1 MPAGYGWTQKNDSQP
16 ERREGMDQR
25 KVALIGNPNSGK
37 TSLFNVLTGLNQ
49 KVGNFA
55 GVTVERKAATLTLD
69 NKSKVTL
76 IDLPGTNSLYPSS
89 EDEAVACEILR
100 DPHHQDHPDLTL
112 VVVDATQLKRGLL
125 LVSQL
130 IDLGLPVAVV
140 LNMIDL
146 VEKAGNQISLPKL
159 SQQLGV
165 PVIQTSALKKQGL
178 TELKHLL
185 NQDIPAS
192 YSRFLTIPPGF
203 LPALE
208 QLKPLLET
216 DQDYLAYQAF
226 LLPEQFSQ
234 IPKEVG
240 ERLHREAGLEERKKL
255 ISNEILVR
263 FDRLDGIEK
272 AVTQKLSSPGLKF
285 TNQVDKALTHP
296 IWGYVIFIGI
306 LFLVFQALFSWASY
320 PMDAIDAGFGA
331 LTGWLEAQLPAHWTT
346 DLLTNGILAGLGGIV
361 IFVPQIAF
369 LFFFI
374 SLLEESGY
382 MARVVFLMDRLMRPF
397 GLSGKSVIP
406 LIGGMACAIP
416 SIMMARSISSKQ
428 ERLITIL
435 VTPLMSCSARI
446 PVYVLLIALFVP
458 EETVLGLFN
467 LQGVVM
473 MGFYF
478 LGFFAALAFG
488 YFFKV
493 ILKYRKP
500 AVFVTELPIY
510 RMPRWESVGMIIYQK
525 SRTFV
530 VEAGKVILLISIV
543 LWFLASYGPS
553 SKMEEAEQ
561 KYAPQLAQ
569 AEGNEALTDSLNQ
582 ALNAEKLQHS
592 YAGHV
597 GKFIEPAIRPLGFD
611 WKIGI
616 SLLTSFAA
624 REVFV
629 GTMAT
634 IYSVGDGEANMDS
647 LLERLRNERDP
658 RTGKPVYGTATAISL
673 LIFFAFAMQCM
684 STLAVTWKET
694 GGWKWP
700 IVMVSYLTAL
710 AYLSSLIVYQV
721 LA

>member
-1 MPAGYGWTQKNDSQP
+1 M
-16 ERREGMDQR
+16 EQR

-37 TSLFNVLTGLNQ
+37 TSLFNILTGLNQ

-55 GVTVERKAATLTLD
+55 GVTVERKAATLHLD
-69 NKSKVTL
+69 KKKPITL

-100 DPHHQDHPDLTL
+100 DHHHEDHPDLTL

-125 LVSQL
+125 LASQL
-130 IDLGLPVAVV
+130 IDLGIPVAVV

-146 VEKAGNQISLPKL
+146 VEKSGNHISTPKL
-159 SQQLGV
+159 SQLLGV

-178 TELKHLL
+178 GDLKNLL
-185 NQDIPAS
+185 KQDIPAS
-192 YSRFLTIPPGF
+192 PKRFLTIPPGF
-203 LPALE
+203 RPALDE
-208 QLKPLLET
+208 LKPLLET

-226 LLPEQFSQ
+226 LLPEQFGR
-234 IPKEVG
+234 IPQEVG
-240 ERLHREAGLEERKKL
+240 QRLHQEAGLEESQRL
-255 ISNEILVR
+255 ISNELLVR
-263 FDRLDGIEK
+263 FDRLDNIEK
-272 AVTQKLSSPGLKF
+272 NVTQKLSSPGLKF
-285 TNQVDKALTHP
+285 TNQVDKVLTHP
-296 IWGYVIFIGI
+296 IWGYAIFLGI
-306 LFLVFQALFSWASY
+306 LFLVFQALFSWANY
-320 PMDAIDAGFGA
+320 PMDAIDAGFSS
-331 LTGWLEAQLPAHWTT
+331 LTDWLEAKLPAHWAT

-374 SLLEESGY
+374 SILEESGY
-382 MARVVFLMDRLMRPF
+382 MSRVVFLMDRIMRPF

-416 SIMMARSISSKQ
+416 SIMMARSISSRK

-435 VTPLMSCSARI
+435 VTPLMSCAARI

-458 EETVLGLFN
+458 EDTVLGLFN
-467 LQGVVM
+467 LQGIVM
-473 MGFYF
+473 MGFYL
-478 LGFFAALAFG
+478 LGFFAALAFAWI
-488 YFFKV
+488 FKIV
-493 ILKYRKP
+493 LKYTKP

-510 RMPRWESVGMIIYQK
+510 RMPRWESVGMTIYQK
-525 SRTFV
+525 SKTFV
-530 VEAGKVILLISIV
+530 VEAGKVILIISII
-543 LWFLASYGPS
+543 LWFLADYGPS
-553 SKMEEAEQ
+553 SKMEAVEA
-561 KYAPQLAQ
+561 KYEAQLADIQ
-569 AEGNEALTDSLNQ
+569 DNESLSDSLTQ
-582 ALNAEKLQHS
+582 MYNAEKLQNS

-597 GKFIEPAIRPLGFD
+597 GKFIEPVIKPLGFD

-634 IYSVGDGEANMDS
+634 IYSVEEDGEENVP
-647 LLERLRNERDP
+647 LLDRLRNERDP
-658 RTGKPVYGTATAISL
+658 KTGEPVYGTATAISL
-673 LIFFAFAMQCM
+673 LVFFAFAMQCM
-684 STLAVTWKET
+684 STLAITWKET

-700 IVMVSYLTAL
+700 LVMVSYLTAL
-710 AYLSSLIVYQV
+710 AYLASLIVYQV

>member
-1 MPAGYGWTQKNDSQP
+1 M
-16 ERREGMDQR
+16 EQR

-37 TSLFNVLTGLNQ
+37 TSLFNILTGLNQ

-55 GVTVERKAATLTLD
+55 GVTVERKAATLHLD
-69 NKSKVTL
+69 KKKPITL

-100 DPHHQDHPDLTL
+100 DHHHEDHPDLTL

-125 LVSQL
+125 LASQL
-130 IDLGLPVAVV
+130 IDLGIPVAVV

-146 VEKAGNQISLPKL
+146 VEKSGNHISTPKL
-159 SQQLGV
+159 SQLLGV

-178 TELKHLL
+178 GDLKNLL
-185 NQDIPAS
+185 KQDIPAS
-192 YSRFLTIPPGF
+192 PKRFLTIPPGF
-203 LPALE
+203 RPALDE
-208 QLKPLLET
+208 VKPLLET

-226 LLPEQFSQ
+226 LLPEQFGR
-234 IPKEVG
+234 IPQEVG
-240 ERLHREAGLEERKKL
+240 QRLHQEAGLEESQRL
-255 ISNEILVR
+255 ISNELLVR
-263 FDRLDGIEK
+263 FDRLDNIEK
-272 AVTQKLSSPGLKF
+272 NVTQKLSSPGLKF
-285 TNQVDKALTHP
+285 TNQVDKVLTHP
-296 IWGYVIFIGI
+296 IWGYAIFLGI
-306 LFLVFQALFSWASY
+306 LFLVFQALFSWANY
-320 PMDAIDAGFGA
+320 PMDAIDAGFSS
-331 LTGWLEAQLPAHWTT
+331 LTDWLEAKLPAHWAT

-374 SLLEESGY
+374 SILEESGY
-382 MARVVFLMDRLMRPF
+382 MSRVVFLMDRIMRPF

-416 SIMMARSISSKQ
+416 SIMMARSISSRK

-435 VTPLMSCSARI
+435 VTPLMSCAARI

-458 EETVLGLFN
+458 EDTVLGLFN
-467 LQGVVM
+467 LQGIVM
-473 MGFYF
+473 MGFYL
-478 LGFFAALAFG
+478 LGFFAALAFAWI
-488 YFFKV
+488 FKIV
-493 ILKYRKP
+493 LKYTKP

-510 RMPRWESVGMIIYQK
+510 RMPRWESVGMTIYQK
-525 SRTFV
+525 SKTFV
-530 VEAGKVILLISIV
+530 VEAGKVILIISII
-543 LWFLASYGPS
+543 LWFLADYGPS
-553 SKMEEAEQ
+553 SKMEAVEA
-561 KYAPQLAQ
+561 KYEAQLADIQ
-569 AEGNEALTDSLNQ
+569 DNESLSDSLTQ
-582 ALNAEKLQHS
+582 MYNAEKLQNS

-597 GKFIEPAIRPLGFD
+597 GKFIEPVIKPLGFD

-634 IYSVGDGEANMDS
+634 IYSVEEDGEENVP
-647 LLERLRNERDP
+647 LLDRLRNERDP
-658 RTGKPVYGTATAISL
+658 KTGEPVYGTATAISL
-673 LIFFAFAMQCM
+673 LVFFAFAMQCM
-684 STLAVTWKET
+684 STLAITWKET

-700 IVMVSYLTAL
+700 LVMVSYLTAL
-710 AYLSSLIVYQV
+710 AYLASLIVYQV

>member
-1 MPAGYGWTQKNDSQP
+1 M
-16 ERREGMDQR
+16 EQR

-37 TSLFNVLTGLNQ
+37 TSLFNILTGLNQ

-55 GVTVERKAATLTLD
+55 GVTVERKAATLHLD
-69 NKSKVTL
+69 KKNPITL

-100 DPHHQDHPDLTL
+100 DHHHEDHPDLTL

-130 IDLGLPVAVV
+130 IDLGIPVAVV

-146 VEKAGNQISLPKL
+146 VEKSGNHISAPKL
-159 SQQLGV
+159 SQLLGV

-178 TELKHLL
+178 GDLKNLL
-185 NQDIPAS
+185 KQDIPAS
-192 YSRFLTIPPGF
+192 PKRFLTIPPGF
-203 LPALE
+203 RSALDE
-208 QLKPLLET
+208 IKPLLET
-216 DQDYLAYQAF
+216 EQDYLAYQAF
-226 LLPEQFSQ
+226 LLPEQFSR
-234 IPKEVG
+234 ISKEVG
-240 ERLHREAGLEERKKL
+240 QRLQQEAGLEESQRL
-255 ISNEILVR
+255 ISNELLVR
-263 FDRLDGIEK
+263 FDRLDNIEK
-272 AVTQKLSSPGLKF
+272 NVTQKLSSPGLKF
-285 TNQVDKALTHP
+285 TNQVDKVLTHP
-296 IWGYVIFIGI
+296 IWGYAIFLGI

-320 PMDAIDAGFGA
+320 PMDAIDAGFGS
-331 LTGWLEAQLPAHWTT
+331 LTGWLEEKLPAHWTT

-374 SLLEESGY
+374 SILEESGY
-382 MARVVFLMDRLMRPF
+382 MSRVVFLMDRIMRPF

-416 SIMMARSISSKQ
+416 SIMMARSISSRQ

-458 EETVLGLFN
+458 EDQVLGLFN

-473 MGFYF
+473 MGFYL
-478 LGFFAALAFG
+478 LGFFAALAFAWI
-488 YFFKV
+488 FKMV
-493 ILKYRKP
+493 LKYTKP

-510 RMPRWESVGMIIYQK
+510 RMPRWESVGMTIYQK

-553 SKMEEAEQ
+553 QKMEEVEST
-561 KYAPQLAQ
+561 YSPQLA
-569 AEGNEALTDSLNQ
+569 EVENNEALTDSLTQ
-582 ALNAEKLQHS
+582 IYNAAKLQNS
-592 YAGHV
+592 YAGHI
-597 GKFIEPAIRPLGFD
+597 GKFIEPAIKPLGFD

-658 RTGKPVYGTATAISL
+658 KTGKPVYGTATAISL
-673 LIFFAFAMQCM
+673 LVFFAFAMQCM
-684 STLAVTWKET
+684 STLAITWKET

-700 IVMVSYLTAL
+700 LVMVSYLTAL
-710 AYLSSLIVYQV
+710 AYLASLVVYQI

>member
-1 MPAGYGWTQKNDSQP
+1 
-16 ERREGMDQR
+16 MD
-25 KVALIGNPNSGK
+25 KKKIALIGNPNSGK
-37 TSLFNVLTGLNQ
+37 TSLFNILTGLNQ
-49 KVGNFA
+49 KVGNFP
-55 GVTVERKAATLTLD
+55 GVTVERKAATLSLD
-69 NKSKVTL
+69 KKTSVTL

-89 EDEAVACEILR
+89 EDEAVACDILR
-100 DPHHQDHPDLTL
+100 DVHHPDHPDLSL
-112 VVVDATQLKRGLL
+112 VIVDATQLKRGLL
-125 LVSQL
+125 LASQI
-130 IDLGLPVAVV
+130 IDLGLPVVVV

-146 VEKAGNQISLPKL
+146 VEKAGNSISIAKL
-159 SQQLGV
+159 SQTLGV
-165 PVIQTSALKKQGL
+165 PVIQTSVLKKQGL
-178 TELKHLL
+178 TELKSMLQ
-185 NQDIPAS
+185 QDIPPS
-192 YSRFLTIPPGF
+192 PKRFLSIPPGF
-203 LPALE
+203 QPALD
-208 QLKPLLET
+208 QLKPLLQTE
-216 DQDYLAYQAF
+216 QDYLAYQAF

-234 IPKEVG
+234 IPAEVG
-240 ERLHREAGLEERKKL
+240 RRLQQEAGLEEGKRL
-255 ISNEILVR
+255 ISNELLVR
-263 FDRLDGIEK
+263 FDRLGSIED
-272 AVTQKLSSPGLKF
+272 AVTRKLSSPGLKL
-285 TNQVDKALTHP
+285 TNQLDKVLTHS
-296 IWGYVIFIGI
+296 IWGYVIFVGL
-306 LFLVFQALFSWASY
+306 LFLIFQALFSWASY

-331 LTGWLEAQLPAHWTT
+331 LNGWLEQVLPEHWTT

-382 MARVVFLMDRLMRPF
+382 MSRVVFLMDRIMRPF

-416 SIMMARSISSKQ
+416 SIMMSRNISSKQ

-458 EETVLGLFN
+458 DYSVLGIFN

-473 MGFYF
+473 MGFYL
-478 LGFFAALAFG
+478 LGFVAALVFALL
-488 YFFKV
+488 FKY
-493 ILKYRKP
+493 ILKYRNP
-500 AVFVTELPIY
+500 SVFVTELPIY
-510 RMPRWESVGMIIYQK
+510 RKPRWESVGLMIYQK

-553 SKMEEAEQ
+553 SRMQQIEE
-561 KYAPQLAQ
+561 KYAQVLETPFSD
-569 AEGNEALTDSLNQ
+569 EALQDSLMQ
-582 ALNAEKLQHS
+582 AYEAEKLQNS

-634 IYSVGDGEANMDS
+634 IYSVGEGEANMDS
-647 LLERLRNERDP
+647 LLERLREERDP

-673 LIFFAFAMQCM
+673 LVFFAFAMQCM
-684 STLAVTWKET
+684 STLAVTWRET

-700 IVMVSYLTAL
+700 LVMVGYLTAL
-710 AYLSSLIVYQV
+710 AYLASLVVYQV
-721 LA
+721 LV

>member
-1 MPAGYGWTQKNDSQP
+1 MRKNDTQK

-37 TSLFNVLTGLNQ
+37 TSLFNLLTGLNQ

-55 GVTVERKAATLTLD
+55 GVTVERKAANLTLD
-69 NKSKVTL
+69 SKTRVTL
-76 IDLPGTNSLYPSS
+76 IDLPGTNSLYPASG
-89 EDEAVACEILR
+89 DEAVACEILR
-100 DPHHQDHPDLTL
+100 DPHHTDHPDLTL
-112 VVVDATQLKRGLL
+112 VVVDSTQLKRGLL

-130 IDLGLPVAVV
+130 IDLGLSVAVV

-146 VEKAGNQISLPKL
+146 VEKAGNHISVAKL
-159 SQQLGV
+159 SQLLGV
-165 PVIQTSALKKQGL
+165 PVIQTSALKKKGL
-178 TELKHLL
+178 QELKSLIK
-185 NQDIPAS
+185 QDIKPS
-192 YSRFLTIPPGF
+192 DVRFLTIPPGF
-203 LPALE
+203 RPALD
-208 QLKPLLET
+208 QLKPLLKTE
-216 DQDYLAYQAF
+216 QDYLAYQAF
-226 LLPEQFSQ
+226 LLPEQFSRV
-234 IPKEVG
+234 PKEVG
-240 ERLHREAGLEERKKL
+240 RRLQQEAGLEESQPL
-255 ISNEILVR
+255 ISNELLVR
-263 FDRLDGIEK
+263 FDRLEGIEN
-272 AVTQKLSSPGLKF
+272 AVTKKLSSPGLKF
-285 TNQVDKALTHP
+285 TNQVDKVLTHP

-320 PMDAIDAGFGA
+320 PMDVIDAGFGA
-331 LTGWLEAQLPAHWTT
+331 LTGWLENQLPTHWAT
-346 DLLTNGILAGLGGIV
+346 DLLTNGILAGLGGII

-382 MARVVFLMDRLMRPF
+382 MSRVVFLMDRIMRPF

-416 SIMMARSISSKQ
+416 SIMMARSISSRK

-458 EETVLGLFN
+458 DERILGLFN
-467 LQGVVM
+467 LQGIVM

-478 LGFFAALAFG
+478 LGFFAALTFA
-488 YFFKV
+488 YLFKL
-493 ILKYRKP
+493 ILKYTKP
-500 AVFVTELPIY
+500 AIFVTELPIY
-510 RMPRWESVGMIIYQK
+510 RRPRWQSVGMTIYQK

-530 VEAGKVILLISIV
+530 VEAGKVILLVSIV

-553 SKMEEAEQ
+553 TKMEEVEA
-561 KYAPQLAQ
+561 KYATQLAQ
-569 AEGNEALTDSLNQ
+569 VENNEALTDSITQ
-582 ALNAEKLQHS
+582 VYNAEKLQNS
-592 YAGHV
+592 YAGYV

-658 RTGKPVYGTATAISL
+658 KTGKPVYGTATAISL
-673 LIFFAFAMQCM
+673 LVFFAFAMQCM
-684 STLAVTWKET
+684 STLAITWRET

-700 IVMVSYLTAL
+700 LVMVTYLTAL
-710 AYLSSLIVYQV
+710 AYLSSLIVYQ
-721 LA
+721 LLS

>member
-1 MPAGYGWTQKNDSQP
+1 M
-16 ERREGMDQR
+16 EQR

-37 TSLFNVLTGLNQ
+37 TSLFNILTGLNQ

-55 GVTVERKAATLTLD
+55 GVTVERKAATLHLD
-69 NKSKVTL
+69 KKKPITL

-100 DPHHQDHPDLTL
+100 DHHHEDHPDLTL

-125 LVSQL
+125 LASQL
-130 IDLGLPVAVV
+130 IDLGIPVAVV

-146 VEKAGNQISLPKL
+146 VEKSGNHISTPKL
-159 SQQLGV
+159 SQLLGV

-178 TELKHLL
+178 GDLKNLL
-185 NQDIPAS
+185 KQDIPAS
-192 YSRFLTIPPGF
+192 PKRFLTIPPGF
-203 LPALE
+203 RPALDE
-208 QLKPLLET
+208 LKPLLET

-226 LLPEQFSQ
+226 LLPEQFGR
-234 IPKEVG
+234 IPQEVG
-240 ERLHREAGLEERKKL
+240 QRLHQEAGLEESQRL
-255 ISNEILVR
+255 ISNELLVR
-263 FDRLDGIEK
+263 FDRLDNIEK
-272 AVTQKLSSPGLKF
+272 NVTQKLSSPGLKF
-285 TNQVDKALTHP
+285 TNQVDKVLTHP
-296 IWGYVIFIGI
+296 IWGYAIFLGI
-306 LFLVFQALFSWASY
+306 LFLVFQALFSWANY
-320 PMDAIDAGFGA
+320 PMDAIDAGFSS
-331 LTGWLEAQLPAHWTT
+331 LTDWLEAKLPAHWAT

-374 SLLEESGY
+374 SILEESGY
-382 MARVVFLMDRLMRPF
+382 MSRVVFLMDRIMRPF

-416 SIMMARSISSKQ
+416 SIMMARSISSRK

-435 VTPLMSCSARI
+435 VTPLMSCAARI

-458 EETVLGLFN
+458 EDTVLGLFN
-467 LQGVVM
+467 LQGIVM
-473 MGFYF
+473 MGFYL
-478 LGFFAALAFG
+478 LGFFAALAFAWI
-488 YFFKV
+488 FKIV
-493 ILKYRKP
+493 LKYTKP

-510 RMPRWESVGMIIYQK
+510 RMPRWESVGMTIYQK
-525 SRTFV
+525 SKTFV
-530 VEAGKVILLISIV
+530 VEAGKVILIISII
-543 LWFLASYGPS
+543 LWFLADYGPS
-553 SKMEEAEQ
+553 SKMEAVEA
-561 KYAPQLAQ
+561 KYEAQLADIQ
-569 AEGNEALTDSLNQ
+569 DNKALSNSLTQ
-582 ALNAEKLQHS
+582 MYNAEKLQNS

-597 GKFIEPAIRPLGFD
+597 GKFIEPVIKPLGFD

-634 IYSVGDGEANMDS
+634 IYSVEEDGEENVP
-647 LLERLRNERDP
+647 LLDRLRNERDP
-658 RTGKPVYGTATAISL
+658 KTGEPVYGTATAISL
-673 LIFFAFAMQCM
+673 LVFFAFAMQCM
-684 STLAVTWKET
+684 STLAITWKET

-700 IVMVSYLTAL
+700 LVMVSYLTAL
-710 AYLSSLIVYQV
+710 AYLASLIVYQV